1 MNKNITLK
9 LLNAIENT
17 LRSYGILYS
26 HSLNCGDN
34 MTVGMLN
41 STNLSNISSTT
52 LKEVLEKIVDKCNE
66 IVEQASNGNYEIIK
80 REVTGGAIINNGEME
95 AEILRGYMLECYIFK
110 LRRLIFLRIELDRTL
125 WRPVKTWISVDI
137 DEITGSPWFD

>member
-1 MNKNITLK
+1 
-9 LLNAIENT
+9 
-17 LRSYGILYS
+17 
-26 HSLNCGDN
+26 